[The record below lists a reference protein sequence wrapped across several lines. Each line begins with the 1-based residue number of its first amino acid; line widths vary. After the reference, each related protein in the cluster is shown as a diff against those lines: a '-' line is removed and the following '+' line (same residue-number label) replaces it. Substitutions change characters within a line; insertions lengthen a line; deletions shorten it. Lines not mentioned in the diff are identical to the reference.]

1 MMQVK
6 TPSMVTLADGRKMA
20 YDEVSPAEP
29 KGTVLL
35 LTGLASKRLGWYKQ
49 LEEFG
54 RYYRT
59 IALDHRDVGD
69 SDQVSEAYTTGDQ
82 ADDAAAVLKA
92 LGITHAYVVGISMGG
107 FVSLELALRH
117 PEMVEKLG
125 LTATSAGGTN
135 HVAPAPEVT
144 MRLVQ
149 RDYQT
154 EVGEAARQSYALIM
168 APGYCE
174 SHPQEWDMIGEI
186 ARYRPINPA
195 AYFRQLQACTGHDVW
210 ERLSQLHIP
219 TLVVHGETDPL
230 VPTENGRNLAKNIQG
245 AKLILYPN
253 TGHIP
258 IIERAEDYNRDVLSF
273 LES

>member
-1 MMQVK
+1 MQVK

-92 LGITHAYVVGISMGG
+92 LGITRAYVVGISMGG

-186 ARYRPINPA
+186 ARYRPISPA

>member
-92 LGITHAYVVGISMGG
+92 LGITRAYVVGISMGG

-186 ARYRPINPA
+186 ARYRPISPA